1 MTLLAGTVTVVSGV
15 GPGLGR
21 SIALACARE
30 GADVVL
36 AARTAGRLDDVAK
49 EVTAL
54 GRRALAVPADITDE
68 ASAAHLTEATLAEF
82 GRVDTLVHNAFAI
95 PPLTSLAE
103 ADPGALR
110 AVFDTNVLAVLRL
123 TRLFTPALAA
133 SGGSVVMI
141 NSAVLRHSRI
151 PFGGYKMAKSALP
164 APAPGLATELRPP
177 GIPGNSVAPRYIS
190 AGSLKWG
197 FWYPG
202 A

>member
-82 GRVDTLVHNAFAI
+82 GRVDPLEHNAYAT
-95 PPLTSLAE
+95 PPLTSLPE
-103 ADPGALR
+103 AGPGPLR
-110 AVFDTNVLAVLRL
+110 AVSYTDVLPHMRALRL
-123 TRLFTPALAA
+123 
-133 SGGSVVMI
+133 V
-141 NSAVLRHSRI
+141 
-151 PFGGYKMAKSALP
+151 
-164 APAPGLATELRPP
+164 PP
-177 GIPGNSVAPRYIS
+177 P
-190 AGSLKWG
+190 LQ
-197 FWYPG
+197 
-202 A
+202 